1 MLKILVPIKKVV
13 DYNVQVRPTSDNK
26 SVDTANVKMGINP
39 FDEIALEE
47 AVRLKEKGI
56 LTEIII
62 LSIGTESSQETIRT
76 GLAMGGDRGILVK
89 SSDEDIDPLNVG
101 KIIKSICF
109 S

>member
-47 AVRLKEKGI
+47 AVRIKEKN
-56 LTEIII
+56 
-62 LSIGTESSQETIRT
+62 
-76 GLAMGGDRGILVK
+76 
-89 SSDEDIDPLNVG
+89 P
-101 KIIKSICF
+101 C
-109 S
+109 

>member
-47 AVRLKEKGI
+47 AVRIKKKTLKQRLFRLPSEKYG
-56 LTEIII
+56 
-62 LSIGTESSQETIRT
+62 SRRS
-76 GLAMGGDRGILVK
+76 
-89 SSDEDIDPLNVG
+89 
-101 KIIKSICF
+101 
-109 S
+109 